1 MVAGTLTKTPA
12 AAARPMLLCIGSP
25 WSVITIF
32 VRMPPPTPANPEES
46 PMLAAAKCRNSPPGG
61 RSASGRNRCGNANRT
76 AKVRQSSSW
85 PSRPGEFHPEPL
97 TEPDVNLSIHP
108 ARATHRR
115 LPPSVETDGLLRS
128 PVGPLIPTRV
138 TPSLRSVGITPR
150 HRYYGGVR
158 PWAAHRYFRPR
169 GFSTCVFSLGI
180 AVQVL
185 KFRTKAQ
192 IGVTPPLHRTPHGQ

>member
-1 MVAGTLTKTPA
+1 MHDLVGLAYHLPGIHKSA
-12 AAARPMLLCIGSP
+12 VIG
-25 WSVITIF
+25 VG
-32 VRMPPPTPANPEES
+32 
-46 PMLAAAKCRNSPPGG
+46 GG
-61 RSASGRNRCGNANRT
+61 RDLLSAHLFGVEDIT
-76 AKVRQSSSW
+76 SW

>member
-1 MVAGTLTKTPA
+1 LPD
-12 AAARPMLLCIGSP
+12 R
-25 WSVITIF
+25 
-32 VRMPPPTPANPEES
+32 
-46 PMLAAAKCRNSPPGG
+46 
-61 RSASGRNRCGNANRT
+61 
-76 AKVRQSSSW
+76 
-85 PSRPGEFHPEPL
+85 GEFVEANCLQRRQIVVHHVPQHVVCGEWRGTSQPRAL
-97 TEPDVNLSIHP
+97 SEPDVNLSIHP
-108 ARATHRR
+108 ARATLRR

>member
-1 MVAGTLTKTPA
+1 MV
-12 AAARPMLLCIGSP
+12 
-25 WSVITIF
+25 
-32 VRMPPPTPANPEES
+32 
-46 PMLAAAKCRNSPPGG
+46 
-61 RSASGRNRCGNANRT
+61 RSSR
-76 AKVRQSSSW
+76 
-85 PSRPGEFHPEPL
+85 PSRPGAFHPEPL

-115 LPPSVETDGLLRS
+115 RPPSVDTDGLLWS

-138 TPSLRSVGITPR
+138 TPSLRSVGITLR

-158 PWAAHRYFRPR
+158 PLAAHRYFRPR

-185 KFRTKAQ
+185 KFRTKARVR
-192 IGVTPPLHRTPHGQ
+192 VTPPLHRTPHGQ